1 MGNSFRKITTSRSSY
16 PILLNL
22 LLFGIVAAIPGVLSG
37 LLLIDIGNSLN
48 VSVALTGQLNTL
60 SSIIAIIFALL
71 TSILSVKYNHKTLL
85 QIGLLMYIF
94 SAIGCYLS
102 PSFNIMIASFSLTG
116 IGFALTTTMAFTL
129 TAELFSLEKRGEA
142 IGWIFAGMSIS
153 YILGAFAVPHL
164 QNIGGWRASF
174 LDYLLPSSVLT
185 LILATVIIPKGSNGF
200 TNDSQVNLGVGFKN
214 ILSNRSALFA
224 LFGNLLAMA
233 TWQGILTYNV
243 SFFRE
248 SFLISLSEASIF
260 IMVGSV
266 LYTIGSV
273 LCGRAVNRLGRKPLA
288 AFSILVAGVVF
299 LGYSYLPS
307 FMVSAGV
314 VCVGWF
320 LLGVRDTAATSL
332 IIEQLPLYAGIMMAL
347 NRAVT
352 QIGFTLGSGLGGI
365 FLMIYDYKIMFLM
378 LGLLAV
384 CSAAI
389 FHWLTIDPS
398 ADKIV

>member
-1 MGNSFRKITTSRSSY
+1 
-16 PILLNL
+16 
-22 LLFGIVAAIPGVLSG
+22 
-37 LLLIDIGNSLN
+37 
-48 VSVALTGQLNTL
+48 
-60 SSIIAIIFALL
+60 
-71 TSILSVKYNHKTLL
+71 
-85 QIGLLMYIF
+85 
-94 SAIGCYLS
+94 
-102 PSFNIMIASFSLTG
+102 
-116 IGFALTTTMAFTL
+116 MAFTL

-273 LCGRAVNRLGRKPLA
+273 LCCRAVNRLGRKPLA

-332 IIEQLPLYAGIMMAL
+332 IIEQLPLYAVIMMAL